1 MSRNSAQRGE
11 PITLTATFLD
21 AGGDFADPSNITVAV
36 YPPGFDPRS
45 LGVTIADAWVY
56 GVTLSS
62 SGSGPYVDT
71 NQDIDKI
78 DVGRYQYIFTPPAD
92 ATLGAAFD
100 RWQGT
105 IDLIDLDETFSF
117 TVVGGGSIGASQ
129 LYDNNAIYITLD
141 STIADTDGNTLG
153 SDYEF
158 YFTTT
163 YDPMFSH
170 VRRIRLDLGALIVDV
185 PDDVINFAI
194 FEASLEANALTF
206 GVLTTQRAS
215 VIRFFQFARRQYVT
229 CVAELIL
236 LNALQGSITGDE
248 GGRSKR
254 LADLQVSYGGG
265 GEFDDLLDKAMACR
279 VKWEAT
285 LTSYGEIGPGTS
297 QKPSMVIKGKLD
309 PDRPEFGREWEPV
322 STHAGI
328 GSEYPAANVKNKN
341 SILYRRWRASFL
353 ANRWGSRF
361 RTRGYD

>member
-1 MSRNSAQRGE
+1 MSRNAAQRGE

-21 AGGDFADPSNITVAV
+21 AGGDYADPSGITVAV

-45 LGVTIADAWVY
+45 VGVTLADAWVH

-62 SGSGPYVDT
+62 SGAGPYVDI

-105 IDLIDLDETFSF
+105 IDLVALDETFSF

-129 LYDNNAIYITLD
+129 LYDNNAVYITLD

-153 SDYEF
+153 SDYEA

-163 YDPMFSH
+163 YDPLYSS
-170 VRRIRLDLGALIVDV
+170 VRRIRLDLGALIVDI

-206 GVLTTQRAS
+206 GPFSTRTSNVL
-215 VIRFFQFARRQYVT
+215 RFFRFARRQYVT

-236 LNALQGSITGDE
+236 LNAISAETSVE
-248 GGRSKR
+248 GKSKR

-265 GEFDDLLDKAMACR
+265 GQFDDLLKKAIGCR
-279 VKWEAT
+279 MKWESA
-285 LTSYGEIGPGTS
+285 LTSTGEIGPGTS
-297 QKPSMVIKGKLD
+297 QKPSMVIKGRLD
-309 PDRPEFGREWEPV
+309 PDRPDFGRDWEPT
-322 STHAGI
+322 STHSGI
-328 GSEYPAANVKNKN
+328 GSEYPAANAKSKQAVTN
-341 SILYRRWRASFL
+341 RRWKNDFWAS
-353 ANRWGSRF
+353 RWGSRF
-361 RTRGYD
+361 RVRSTD